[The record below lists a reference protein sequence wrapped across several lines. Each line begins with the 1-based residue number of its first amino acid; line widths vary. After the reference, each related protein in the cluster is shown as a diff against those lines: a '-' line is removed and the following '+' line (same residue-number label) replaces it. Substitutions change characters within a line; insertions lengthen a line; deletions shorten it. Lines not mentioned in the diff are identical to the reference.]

1 MLLVMMYIVGHVIG
15 LQHLLEVAAE
25 LEMGIAKYITNYLNS
40 IVNYK
45 FGNLYIYCNL
55 HKNRNLRKHYNLYN
69 HNSYYN

>member
-25 LEMGIAKYITNYLNS
+25 LVMVIVKHITNCLSN

-45 FGNLYIYCNL
+45 FGNLYIYCNYY
-55 HKNRNLRKHYNLYN
+55 KLYN
-69 HNSYYN
+69 YHKLYICHNNHLYR

>member
-1 MLLVMMYIVGHVIG
+1 MMYIVGHVIG
-15 LQHLLEVAAE
+15 LQHLLEVAVE

-45 FGNLYIYCNL
+45 FGNQCIYCNL
-55 HKNRNLRKHYNLYN
+55 HKNSNLRMHNKLYN

>member
-25 LEMGIAKYITNYLNS
+25 LVMVIVKHITNCLNS

-45 FGNLYIYCNL
+45 FGNQCIYCNL